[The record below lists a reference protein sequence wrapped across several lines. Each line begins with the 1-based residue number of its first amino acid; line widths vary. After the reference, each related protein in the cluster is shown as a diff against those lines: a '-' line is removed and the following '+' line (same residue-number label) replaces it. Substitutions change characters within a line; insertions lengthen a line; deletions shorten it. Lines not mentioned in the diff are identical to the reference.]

1 MYGIFNNIGP
11 KNHPNVGTYTIHG
24 AYGLGEASEFIF
36 FGYSSIRFHRL
47 GADGF

>member
-11 KNHPNVGTYTIHG
+11 KNHPNVGTYTTHG
-24 AYGLGEASEFIF
+24 AYGLGESFGIHF
-36 FGYSSIRFHRL
+36 FGYISIRFHRL